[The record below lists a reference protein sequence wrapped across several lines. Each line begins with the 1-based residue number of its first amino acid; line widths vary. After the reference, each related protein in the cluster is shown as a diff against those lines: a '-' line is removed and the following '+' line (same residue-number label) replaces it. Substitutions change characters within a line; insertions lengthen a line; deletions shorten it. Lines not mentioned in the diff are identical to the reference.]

1 MSDIG
6 NLLGDDWIPL
16 AYELKLEDSDVNI
29 IKTEYPENA
38 GQQAMVMLRLW
49 LSSQVGLKILSSKV
63 CVVCRLAS
71 VD

>member
-1 MSDIG
+1 MRVSDIG

-29 IKTEYPENA
+29 IKTEYPDNA

-49 LSSQVGLKILSSKV
+49 LSSQVKEKYKQ
-63 CVVCRLAS
+63 RKQ
-71 VD
+71 